1 MKKILFFFFVAMFF
15 ACKNNDTSNKFV
27 VEGFVKDSAFNG
39 HKIYLVAMDE
49 KTFGV
54 DSTFVKDNKFSFTRD
69 KEYIADIR
77 FGKYSFEL
85 RKTHFVQNLLVV
97 TEPGVLQVEIS
108 ENSSAKG
115 TPQNEFLQKWKELTV
130 KSNELRAPYIE
141 KVHAAIRS
149 GIEENEIKPRQE
161 LDSVL
166 AIYYTDSYNMLKT
179 LDSCTVKDF
188 LLKMI
193 PKKYQ
198 ND

>member
-1 MKKILFFFFVAMFF
+1 MLF
-15 ACKNNDTSNKFV
+15 ACKNDTSSKFV

-54 DSTFVKDNKFSFTRD
+54 DSTFVKDNKFSFVRD
-69 KEYIADIR
+69 KEYMADIR

-108 ENSSAKG
+108 ENSFAKG
-115 TPQNEFLQKWKELTV
+115 TPQNEFLQKWKEMTV
-130 KSNELRAPYIE
+130 QNNNERAPYVE

-149 GIEENEIKPRQE
+149 GNEENEILPRKQ

-166 AIYYTDSYNMLKT
+166 AIHYQNTYNLAKT

-188 LLKMI
+188 LLKMV